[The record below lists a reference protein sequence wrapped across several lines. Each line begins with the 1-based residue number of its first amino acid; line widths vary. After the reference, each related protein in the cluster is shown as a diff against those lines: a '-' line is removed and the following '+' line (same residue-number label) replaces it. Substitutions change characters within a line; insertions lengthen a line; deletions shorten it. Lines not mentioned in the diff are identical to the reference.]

1 MNLFGNRTPIKTK
14 NQKVAHQEEERL
26 SDEMEDTKK
35 KTQEAQKMMAAREIR
50 AQELERLIKERES
63 EIEELDAAIAS
74 RREAADQ
81 MIIGVTVQVQEMID
95 ALDKQMEQ
103 LDTKTQRQLETIG
116 KANEAQTQELQ
127 TSLSEFCETSKL
139 QTEDIQ
145 MDIKALQGSLDD
157 LKMQMDHKL
166 EQVQL
171 ADPSIEKI
179 KSSFSVWK
187 FFSFF
192 AVIDFVM
199 MILLLLCGMGVFR

>member
-35 KTQEAQKMMAAREIR
+35 KTQEAQKMMASREIR

-145 MDIKALQGSLDD
+145 TDIKALQGSLDD
-157 LKMQMDHKL
+157 LKTQMDQKL

-171 ADPSIEKI
+171 ADTSIEKI